1 MKYLPNEKVSY
12 LIIGQGLV
20 GTWMSYYLSQ
30 QSIPFKIINDA
41 ATPSASSVASGVI
54 NPVTGRRIVQTWMI
68 DELLPFAIDA
78 YTQIGKEI
86 GETIIQHAPVITIH
100 PSEQMKESFEFRLT
114 HDNVYLAQ
122 NKMEDWI
129 GYFKMPFGTGQ
140 INECYWL
147 DLNTLLQKWNTKLI
161 LEHHLVNEKFET
173 ADLEIIET
181 GVQWK
186 NITADYVIFCDGNN
200 SMQNKYFNSLPF
212 APNKGE
218 ALIVRIPELPATHIY
233 KNNVSIVPWK
243 DDLFWVGSNYEWT
256 FDNDLPSPAF
266 KEKMIT
272 ALDSL
277 LKVPYTIVD
286 HLAGIRP
293 ANTQRRPFVG
303 MHPYMPQ
310 LGICN
315 GMGTKGC
322 SLAPYFTKQLIS
334 HIEQGQAI
342 HAEADVQRFNP
353 LFKNKI
359 KA

>member
-30 QSIPFKIINDA
+30 QSLTFKIINDA
-41 ATPSASSVASGVI
+41 IIPSASSVASGVI

-68 DELLPFAIDA
+68 DELLPFAIEA
-78 YTQIGKEI
+78 YTQIGNII
-86 GETIIQHAPVITIH
+86 GEALIQHAPIIAIH
-100 PSEQMKESFEFRLT
+100 PSEQMKESFEYRLT

-129 GYFKMPFGTGQ
+129 QYFKIPFGTGQ

-147 DLNTLLQKWNTKLI
+147 DLNTLLQKWNTKLKLDNHLINERFEMDDLQI
-161 LEHHLVNEKFET
+161 LEDE
-173 ADLEIIET
+173 
-181 GVQWK
+181 VQWK
-186 NITADYVIFCDGNN
+186 NITADHIIFCDGNN
-200 SMQNKYFNSLPF
+200 SMQNEYFNCLPF

-218 ALIVRIPELPATHIY
+218 ALIVSIPGLPNTHIY

-243 DDLFWVGSNYEWT
+243 EDLFWVGSNYEWT
-256 FDNDLPSPAF
+256 FENDLPSPAF
-266 KEKMIT
+266 KEKMIV

-277 LKVPYTIVD
+277 LTVPYTIVD

-303 MHPYMPQ
+303 KHPYLPQ
-310 LGICN
+310 LAICN

-334 HIEQGQAI
+334 NIENGTSI
-342 HAEADVQRFNP
+342 NAEADVQRFSQ
-353 LFKNKI
+353 LFKK
-359 KA
+359 

>member
-1 MKYLPNEKVSY
+1 MNQLAKEKVSY

-20 GTWMSYYLSQ
+20 GTWVSYYLKQ
-30 QSIPFKIINDA
+30 RSISFKIINDP

-78 YTQIGKEI
+78 YTQIGALI

-100 PSEQMKESFEFRLT
+100 ASEQMKESFEFRLT
-114 HDNVYLAQ
+114 HDNVYLAE
-122 NKMEDWI
+122 NKVEDWI
-129 GYFKMPFGTGQ
+129 EYFKIPFGTGQ

-161 LEHHLVNEKFET
+161 SNNHLINEKFEM
-173 ADLEIIET
+173 DNLQILEN

-186 NITADYVIFCDGNN
+186 NIIADHIIFCDGNN
-200 SMQNKYFNSLPF
+200 SMQNEYFNCLPF

-218 ALIVRIPELPATHIY
+218 ALIVRIPGLPKNHIY

-243 DDLFWVGSNYEWT
+243 EDLFWVGSNYEWT
-256 FDNDLPSPAF
+256 FENDLPSPNF
-266 KEKMIT
+266 KEKMMA

-277 LKVPYTIVD
+277 LSIPYTIVD

-303 MHPYMPQ
+303 THPYLPQ
-310 LGICN
+310 LAICN

-322 SLAPYFTKQLIS
+322 SLAPYFSKQLIS
-334 HIEQGQAI
+334 HLENGDAI
-342 HAEADVQRFNP
+342 HAEADVLRFKEK
-353 LFKNKI
+353 FIKI
-359 KA
+359 K